1 MIDKIRNNY
10 KHYGRRV
17 GVVAGIVP
25 LVLLVTQQASW
36 ATTSFT
42 FPTSPT
48 GGGMG
53 SLGNGVIAWVTGTGI
68 PVFFGLIA
76 LAIVLRLVVKLVKR
90 GAKAIG

>member
-1 MIDKIRNNY
+1 MLAKF
-10 KHYGRRV
+10 KGYGRRSA
-17 GVVAGIVP
+17 VVAGLAAVVA
-25 LVLLVTQQASW
+25 LVGSSSGFALS
-36 ATTSFT
+36 SFT

-48 GGGMG
+48 GGGMA